1 VCLCYSHAAGELIR
15 LSVRLSLHFGLA
27 VNLRVD
33 LPVIVGC
40 LKLIRLSERLSYMFR
55 RLSCRL
61 SGSLSW
67 PLAQLEGSDANKHTR
82 KARYFHAA
90 YELICLSVH
99 LSLHFG
105 SAVDSP
111 VVCCLKLI
119 RLSERLSYMSRRL
132 SWPFAQQGGSDAD
145 KHTPRPGSP
154 TLLMN

>member
-1 VCLCYSHAAGELIR
+1 VSLCNSQAASELIR
-15 LSVRLSLHFGLA
+15 LSARLSLHFGLA

-40 LKLIRLSERLSYMFR
+40 LKLIR
-55 RLSCRL
+55 
-61 SGSLSW
+61 
-67 PLAQLEGSDANKHTR
+67 
-82 KARYFHAA
+82 
-90 YELICLSVH
+90 LSVH

-119 RLSERLSYMSRRL
+119 RLSERLSYMSRRR
-132 SWPFAQQGGSDAD
+132 SWPFAQQRGSDAD

>member
-1 VCLCYSHAAGELIR
+1 LIR
-15 LSVRLSLHFGLA
+15 LSARLSLHFGLA

-55 RLSCRL
+55 RLS
-61 SGSLSW
+61 GSLSW
-67 PLAQLEGSDANKHTR
+67 PLAQLKGSDANKHTR

-145 KHTPRPGSP
+145 KHTPRPGAP